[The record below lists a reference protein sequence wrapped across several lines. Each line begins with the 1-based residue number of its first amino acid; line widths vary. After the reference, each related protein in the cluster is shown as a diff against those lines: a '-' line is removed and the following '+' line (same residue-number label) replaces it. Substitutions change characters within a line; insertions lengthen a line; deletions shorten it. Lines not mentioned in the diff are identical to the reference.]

1 MPIVSHYGAI
11 AVITFVAALVNGA
24 LGYGFSSITVP
35 LALLLLPNRTLNPA
49 LVLLE
54 IPLNAS
60 VLWANRAAIP
70 PVWRR
75 LLPMLIGLLP
85 GILAGTF
92 VVSRVS
98 PPWLKLGTLAALL
111 PLTLLQAGG
120 LRRPIRAERPAGF
133 LFGGGLGVL
142 YAVTTISGPP
152 LALALNNQGVSKD
165 EFRAA
170 LGLVRLVGSLLTASA
185 YLFAGLFVR
194 DSVALIPWMLPSV
207 AIGVPV
213 GAIVIRQLQPE
224 TFRRICMS
232 FDAWVVA
239 FGISTM
245 LRELHLV
252 DSVAAYFVVV
262 VTVLIDGYLLA
273 RFFAGSTESVNPIE
287 HRGVR

>member
-1 MPIVSHYGAI
+1 LSDHQLAL

-70 PVWRR
+70 PMWRR
-75 LLPMLIGLLP
+75 LLPILIGLLP

-120 LRRPIRAERPAGF
+120 VRRPIRAERRAGF
-133 LFGGGLGVL
+133 LFGSGLGAL

-194 DSVALIPWMLPSV
+194 DSIALIPWMLPSV

-239 FGISTM
+239 FGISRL
-245 LRELHLV
+245 LRELQLV
-252 DSVAAYFVVV
+252 DSLAAYLVVV

-273 RFFAGSTESVNPIE
+273 RFFLTLTESVSPVE
-287 HRGVR
+287 RRGVR

>member
-1 MPIVSHYGAI
+1 LSGHQLAL

-70 PVWRR
+70 QVWRR
-75 LLPMLIGLLP
+75 VLPILIGLLP

-120 LRRPIRAERPAGF
+120 VRRPIRSERRAGF
-133 LFGGGLGVL
+133 LFGGGLGAL

-165 EFRAA
+165 AFRAA
-170 LGLVRLVGSLLTASA
+170 LGLVRLVASLLTASA

-194 DSVALIPWMLPSV
+194 DSIALIPWMLPSV

-232 FDAWVVA
+232 FDAWVVS
-239 FGISTM
+239 FGISTL

-252 DSVAAYFVVV
+252 DSVAAYLVVV

-273 RFFAGSTESVNPIE
+273 RFFSGLSESVSPIE

>member
-1 MPIVSHYGAI
+1 LSGHHLAL

-70 PVWRR
+70 QVWRR
-75 LLPMLIGLLP
+75 VLPILIGLLP

-120 LRRPIRAERPAGF
+120 VRRPIRSERRAGF
-133 LFGGGLGVL
+133 LFGGGLGTL

-165 EFRAA
+165 AFRAA
-170 LGLVRLVGSLLTASA
+170 LGLVRLVASLLTASA

-232 FDAWVVA
+232 FDAWVVS
-239 FGISTM
+239 FGISTL
-245 LRELHLV
+245 LRELRLV
-252 DSVAAYFVVV
+252 DSMAAYLVVV

-273 RFFAGSTESVNPIE
+273 RFFSGLSESVSPIE

>member
-1 MPIVSHYGAI
+1 LADHQLAL
-11 AVITFVAALVNGA
+11 AVITFFAALVNGA

-70 PVWRR
+70 QVWRR
-75 LLPMLIGLLP
+75 LLPILIGLLP

-98 PPWLKLGTLAALL
+98 PPWLKLGTLVALL

-120 LRRPIRAERPAGF
+120 VRRPIRAERPAGF
-133 LFGGGLGVL
+133 LFGGGLGAL

-152 LALALNNQGVSKD
+152 LALALNNQGLSKD
-165 EFRAA
+165 AFRAA
-170 LGLVRLVGSLLTASA
+170 LGLVRLVASLLTGAA
-185 YLFAGLFVR
+185 YLVAGLFVR

-232 FDAWVVA
+232 FDAWIVS
-239 FGISTM
+239 FGISTL

-252 DSVAAYFVVV
+252 DSVAAYLVVV

-273 RFFAGSTESVNPIE
+273 RFFSGSY
-287 HRGVR
+287 

>member
-1 MPIVSHYGAI
+1 MADHQLALV
-11 AVITFVAALVNGA
+11 VITFFAALVNGA

-70 PVWRR
+70 QVWRR
-75 LLPMLIGLLP
+75 LLPILIGLLP

-98 PPWLKLGTLAALL
+98 PPWLKLGTLVALL

-120 LRRPIRAERPAGF
+120 VRRPIRAERRAGF
-133 LFGGGLGVL
+133 LFGGGLGAL

-152 LALALNNQGVSKD
+152 LALALNNQGLSKD
-165 EFRAA
+165 AFRAA
-170 LGLVRLVGSLLTASA
+170 LGLVRLVGSLLTGAA
-185 YLFAGLFVR
+185 YLVAGLFVR

-232 FDAWVVA
+232 FDAWIVS
-239 FGISTM
+239 FGISTL

-252 DSVAAYFVVV
+252 DSAAAYLVVV

-273 RFFAGSTESVNPIE
+273 RFFSGSY
-287 HRGVR
+287 

>member
-1 MPIVSHYGAI
+1 MADHQLAL

-24 LGYGFSSITVP
+24 LGYGFSSITLP

-54 IPLNAS
+54 IPLNAW
-60 VLWANRAAIP
+60 VLWANRAAMP
-70 PVWRR
+70 QVWRR
-75 LLPMLIGLLP
+75 LLPILIGLLP

-98 PPWLKLGTLAALL
+98 PPWLKLGTLASLL

-120 LRRPIRAERPAGF
+120 VRRPIRAERHAGF
-133 LFGGGLGVL
+133 LFGGGLGAL

-170 LGLVRLVGSLLTASA
+170 LGLVRLVGSLLTGLA
-185 YLFAGLFVR
+185 YLIAGLFVR
-194 DSVALIPWMLPSV
+194 DSIALIPWMLPSV

-232 FDAWVVA
+232 FDAWIVS
-239 FGISTM
+239 FGISTL

-252 DSVAAYFVVV
+252 DSVAAYLVVV

-273 RFFAGSTESVNPIE
+273 RFFSGLSESVSPIE

>member
-1 MPIVSHYGAI
+1 VPSHHAALAAI
-11 AVITFVAALVNGA
+11 AFVAALVNGA

-70 PVWRR
+70 PMWRR
-75 LLPMLIGLLP
+75 LLPILIGLLP

-120 LRRPIRAERPAGF
+120 VRRPIRAERRAGF
-133 LFGGGLGVL
+133 LFGSGLGAL

-170 LGLVRLVGSLLTASA
+170 LGLVRLVGALLTASA

-224 TFRRICMS
+224 MFRRICMS

-239 FGISTM
+239 FGISRL
-245 LRELHLV
+245 LRELQLV
-252 DSVAAYFVVV
+252 DSLAAYLVVV

-273 RFFAGSTESVNPIE
+273 RFFSALTESVSPVE

>member
-1 MPIVSHYGAI
+1 VPIVSHHVALAAI
-11 AVITFVAALVNGA
+11 AFVAALVNGA

-75 LLPMLIGLLP
+75 LLPILIGLLP

-92 VVSRVS
+92 VVSRAS

-120 LRRPIRAERPAGF
+120 VRRPIRAERRAGF
-133 LFGGGLGVL
+133 LFGGALGAL
-142 YAVTTISGPP
+142 YAATTISGPP

-170 LGLVRLVGSLLTASA
+170 LGLVRLVGSLLTGSA

-224 TFRRICMS
+224 TFRRISMS
-232 FDAWVVA
+232 FDAWIVA
-239 FGISTM
+239 FGISTL

-252 DSVAAYFVVV
+252 DSPAAYLVVA

-273 RFFAGSTESVNPIE
+273 RFFSGSY
-287 HRGVR
+287 

>member
-1 MPIVSHYGAI
+1 LADHQLAL

-24 LGYGFSSITVP
+24 LGYGFSSITLP

-54 IPLNAS
+54 IPLNAW
-60 VLWANRAAIP
+60 VLWANRAAMP
-70 PVWRR
+70 QVWRR
-75 LLPMLIGLLP
+75 LLPILIGLLP

-98 PPWLKLGTLAALL
+98 PPWLKLGTLASLL

-120 LRRPIRAERPAGF
+120 VRRPIRAERHAGF
-133 LFGGGLGVL
+133 LFGGGLGAL

-170 LGLVRLVGSLLTASA
+170 LGLVRLVGSLLTGLA
-185 YLFAGLFVR
+185 YLIAGLFVR
-194 DSVALIPWMLPSV
+194 DSIALIPWMLPSV

-232 FDAWVVA
+232 FDAWIVS
-239 FGISTM
+239 FGISTL

-252 DSVAAYFVVV
+252 DSVAAYLVVV

-273 RFFAGSTESVNPIE
+273 RFFSGLSESVSPIE

>member
-1 MPIVSHYGAI
+1 MPSHHAALAAI
-11 AVITFVAALVNGA
+11 AFVAALVNGA

-70 PVWRR
+70 PMWRR
-75 LLPMLIGLLP
+75 LLPILIGLLP

-120 LRRPIRAERPAGF
+120 VRRPIRAERRAGF
-133 LFGGGLGVL
+133 LFGSGLGAL

-239 FGISTM
+239 FGISRL
-245 LRELHLV
+245 LRELQLV
-252 DSVAAYFVVV
+252 DSLAAYLVVV

-273 RFFAGSTESVNPIE
+273 RFFSALTESVNPVE

>member
-1 MPIVSHYGAI
+1 LSGHQLAL

-70 PVWRR
+70 QVWRR
-75 LLPMLIGLLP
+75 VLPILIGLLP

-120 LRRPIRAERPAGF
+120 VRRPIRSERRAGF
-133 LFGGGLGVL
+133 LFGGGLGAL

-165 EFRAA
+165 AFRAA
-170 LGLVRLVGSLLTASA
+170 LGLVRLVASLLTASA

-232 FDAWVVA
+232 FDAWVVS
-239 FGISTM
+239 FGISTL

-252 DSVAAYFVVV
+252 DSVAAYLVVV

-273 RFFAGSTESVNPIE
+273 RFFSGLSESVSPIE

>member
-1 MPIVSHYGAI
+1 MPSHHAALAAI
-11 AVITFVAALVNGA
+11 SFVAAVVNGA

-70 PVWRR
+70 PMWRR
-75 LLPMLIGLLP
+75 LLPILIGLLP

-120 LRRPIRAERPAGF
+120 VRRPIRAERRAGF
-133 LFGGGLGVL
+133 LFGSGLGAL

-239 FGISTM
+239 FGISTL

-252 DSVAAYFVVV
+252 DSLAAYLVVV

-273 RFFAGSTESVNPIE
+273 RFFSALTESVSPFE
-287 HRGVR
+287 DRGVR

>member
-1 MPIVSHYGAI
+1 LSDHQLAL

-70 PVWRR
+70 QVWRR
-75 LLPMLIGLLP
+75 VLPILIGLLP

-120 LRRPIRAERPAGF
+120 VRRPIRSERRAGF
-133 LFGGGLGVL
+133 LFGGGLGTL

-165 EFRAA
+165 AFRAA
-170 LGLVRLVGSLLTASA
+170 LGLVRLVASLLTASA

-232 FDAWVVA
+232 FDAWVVS
-239 FGISTM
+239 FGISTL

-252 DSVAAYFVVV
+252 DSVAAYLVVV

-273 RFFAGSTESVNPIE
+273 RFFSGLSESVSPIE

>member
-1 MPIVSHYGAI
+1 LADHQLAL

-70 PVWRR
+70 QVWRR
-75 LLPMLIGLLP
+75 VLPILIGLLP

-120 LRRPIRAERPAGF
+120 VRRPIRSERRAGF
-133 LFGGGLGVL
+133 LFGGGLGAL

-165 EFRAA
+165 AFRAA
-170 LGLVRLVGSLLTASA
+170 LGLVRLVASLLTAST

-232 FDAWVVA
+232 FDAWVVS
-239 FGISTM
+239 FGISTL

-252 DSVAAYFVVV
+252 DSVAAYLVVV

-273 RFFAGSTESVNPIE
+273 RFFSGSY
-287 HRGVR
+287 

>member
-1 MPIVSHYGAI
+1 LSGHHLAL

-70 PVWRR
+70 QVWRR
-75 LLPMLIGLLP
+75 VLPILIGLLP

-92 VVSRVS
+92 VVLRVS

-120 LRRPIRAERPAGF
+120 VRRPIRSERRAGF
-133 LFGGGLGVL
+133 LFGGGLGTL

-165 EFRAA
+165 AFRAA
-170 LGLVRLVGSLLTASA
+170 LGLVRLVASLLTASA

-232 FDAWVVA
+232 FDAWVVS
-239 FGISTM
+239 FGISTL
-245 LRELHLV
+245 LRELRLV
-252 DSVAAYFVVV
+252 DSMAAYLVVV

-273 RFFAGSTESVNPIE
+273 RFFSGLSESVSPIE

>member
-1 MPIVSHYGAI
+1 MSGHHLAL

-70 PVWRR
+70 QVWRR
-75 LLPMLIGLLP
+75 VLPILIGLLP

-92 VVSRVS
+92 VVLRVS

-120 LRRPIRAERPAGF
+120 VRRPIRSERRAGF
-133 LFGGGLGVL
+133 LFGGGLGTL

-165 EFRAA
+165 AFRAA
-170 LGLVRLVGSLLTASA
+170 LGLVRLVASLLTASA

-232 FDAWVVA
+232 FDAWVVS
-239 FGISTM
+239 FGISTL
-245 LRELHLV
+245 LRELRLV
-252 DSVAAYFVVV
+252 DSMAAYLVVV

-273 RFFAGSTESVNPIE
+273 RFFSGLSESVSPIE

>member
-1 MPIVSHYGAI
+1 LSGHHLAL

-70 PVWRR
+70 QVWRR
-75 LLPMLIGLLP
+75 VLPILIGLLP

-120 LRRPIRAERPAGF
+120 VRRPIRSERRAGF
-133 LFGGGLGVL
+133 LFGGGLGAL

-165 EFRAA
+165 AFRAA
-170 LGLVRLVGSLLTASA
+170 LGLVRLVASLLTASA

-194 DSVALIPWMLPSV
+194 DSVALIPRMLPSV

-232 FDAWVVA
+232 FDAWVVS
-239 FGISTM
+239 FGISTL
-245 LRELHLV
+245 LRELRLV
-252 DSVAAYFVVV
+252 DSMAAYLVVV

-273 RFFAGSTESVNPIE
+273 RFFSGLSESVSPIE

>member
-1 MPIVSHYGAI
+1 LSGHHLAL

-70 PVWRR
+70 QVWRR
-75 LLPMLIGLLP
+75 VLPILIGLLP

-92 VVSRVS
+92 VVLRVS

-120 LRRPIRAERPAGF
+120 VRRPIRSERRTGF
-133 LFGGGLGVL
+133 LFGGGLGTL

-165 EFRAA
+165 AFRAA
-170 LGLVRLVGSLLTASA
+170 LGLVRLVASLLTASA

-194 DSVALIPWMLPSV
+194 DSIALIPWMLPSV

-232 FDAWVVA
+232 FDAWVVS
-239 FGISTM
+239 FGISTL
-245 LRELHLV
+245 LRELRLV
-252 DSVAAYFVVV
+252 DSMAAYLVVV

-273 RFFAGSTESVNPIE
+273 RFFSGLSESVSPIE

>member
-1 MPIVSHYGAI
+1 LSGHQLAL

-70 PVWRR
+70 QVWRR
-75 LLPMLIGLLP
+75 VLPILIGLLP

-120 LRRPIRAERPAGF
+120 VRRPIRSERRAGF
-133 LFGGGLGVL
+133 LFGGGLGAL

-165 EFRAA
+165 AFRAA
-170 LGLVRLVGSLLTASA
+170 LGLVRLVASLLTASA

-232 FDAWVVA
+232 FDAWVVS
-239 FGISTM
+239 FGISTL
-245 LRELHLV
+245 LRELRLV
-252 DSVAAYFVVV
+252 DSMAAYLVVV

-273 RFFAGSTESVNPIE
+273 RFFSGLSESVSPIE

>member
-1 MPIVSHYGAI
+1 MSDLQLAL

-70 PVWRR
+70 QVWRR
-75 LLPMLIGLLP
+75 VLPILIGLLP

-120 LRRPIRAERPAGF
+120 VRRPIRSERGAGF
-133 LFGGGLGVL
+133 LFGGGLGAL

-165 EFRAA
+165 AFRAA
-170 LGLVRLVGSLLTASA
+170 LGLVRLVASLLTASA

-224 TFRRICMS
+224 TFRRVCMS
-232 FDAWVVA
+232 FDAWVVS
-239 FGISTM
+239 FGISTL

-252 DSVAAYFVVV
+252 DSMAAYLVVV

-273 RFFAGSTESVNPIE
+273 RFFSGFSESVSPIE

>member
-1 MPIVSHYGAI
+1 LADHRLAL

-70 PVWRR
+70 QEWRR
-75 LLPMLIGLLP
+75 LLPILIGLLP

-120 LRRPIRAERPAGF
+120 VRRPVRAERRAGF
-133 LFGGGLGVL
+133 LFGGGLGAL

-152 LALALNNQGVSKD
+152 LALALNNQGLSRD

-170 LGLVRLVGSLLTASA
+170 LGLVRLVASLLTAVA

-213 GAIVIRQLQPE
+213 GAIAIRQLQPE
-224 TFRRICMS
+224 TFRRVCMS
-232 FDAWVVA
+232 FDAWVVS
-239 FGISTM
+239 FGISTL

-252 DSVAAYFVVV
+252 DSVAAYLVVV

-273 RFFAGSTESVNPIE
+273 RFFSGSN
-287 HRGVR
+287 

>member
-1 MPIVSHYGAI
+1 MPSHHAALAAI
-11 AVITFVAALVNGA
+11 AFVAALVNGA

-60 VLWANRAAIP
+60 VLWSNRAAIP
-70 PVWRR
+70 PIWRR
-75 LLPMLIGLLP
+75 LLPILIGLLP

-98 PPWLKLGTLAALL
+98 PPWLKLGTLAVLL

-120 LRRPIRAERPAGF
+120 VRRPIRAERRAGF
-133 LFGGGLGVL
+133 LFGSGLGAL

-170 LGLVRLVGSLLTASA
+170 LGLVRLVASLLTGSA
-185 YLFAGLFVR
+185 YLLAGLFVR
-194 DSVALIPWMLPSV
+194 DSMALIPWMLPSV

-232 FDAWVVA
+232 FDAWVVS
-239 FGISTM
+239 FGISTL

-252 DSVAAYFVVV
+252 DNMAAYLVVV
-262 VTVLIDGYLLA
+262 VTVLLDGYLLA
-273 RFFAGSTESVNPIE
+273 RFFSGLSESVSPIE

>member
-1 MPIVSHYGAI
+1 VTQPLSDHHLAL

-70 PVWRR
+70 QVWRR

-120 LRRPIRAERPAGF
+120 VRRPIRAERRAGF
-133 LFGGGLGVL
+133 LFGGGLGAL

-239 FGISTM
+239 FGISTL

-252 DSVAAYFVVV
+252 DSMAAYVVLV

-273 RFFAGSTESVNPIE
+273 RFFSGSY
-287 HRGVR
+287 